1 MTPTSASCD
10 AAPTRDAAP
19 DRVHPQRPGTADLV
33 IAGLTAFSTCDWP
46 GHLSATVFLQGCPW
60 QCTYCQN
67 PGLMDARAAGLVP
80 WSTVRSLLERRRGS
94 LDGLVFSGGEPTRQ
108 RALGAAMQEARDLGF
123 AVGLHTA
130 GSFPRRLAAVLPMT
144 SWVGLDIK
152 APKPLYVAVTGAAA
166 SATNAWESL
175 RLVRDSGVDYEVRIT
190 VDPSVFTRAD
200 VIELIEDLRAAGV
213 GSPVLQEVRALGTR
227 PGYAER
233 LGGLRLRDVVP
244 AGVLPGIERRVAE
257 K

>member
-1 MTPTSASCD
+1 MTPMSVSCD
-10 AAPTRDAAP
+10 AAPIRDASAE
-19 DRVHPQRPGTADLV
+19 RVHPRLSGAADLV

-60 QCTYCQN
+60 RCTYCQN
-67 PGLMDARAAGLVP
+67 PGLMDSRAACVVP

-108 RALGAAMQEARDLGF
+108 RALAAAMQEVRDLGF
-123 AVGLHTA
+123 DVGLHTA

-152 APKPLYVAVTGAAA
+152 APKLLYAAVTGVAA
-166 SATNAWESL
+166 SATSAWESL
-175 RLVRDSGVDYEVRIT
+175 RLVRDSGADYEVRIT

-200 VIELIEDLRAAGV
+200 VLALVEDLRAAGI
-213 GSPVLQEVRALGTR
+213 GSPVLQEARALGTQ
-227 PGYAER
+227 PGYAGR

-244 AGVLPGIERRVAE
+244 EGLLPGIERRVAE